1 MKNLLKLLVRVAGI
15 VSGQNQKEQKDVFNN
30 QVTSLGM
37 TKNSEII
44 YPYGMKA
51 KPPTHTRCL
60 SFLGNGNE
68 DATISMPV
76 MPGNGKIPEVNDNGE
91 VIWGNE
97 VTGDYIVANK
107 NGISMFGNITINGT
121 VTITGKT
128 TVQDD
133 LDVTK
138 DVTALDC
145 KTTSGISLKD
155 HIHAMPA
162 NPIPGTGSY
171 QDTTGNLLP
180 LGDSG
185 KPVVIP

>member
-1 MKNLLKLLVRVAGI
+1 MKNLLKLLIRFVGI
-15 VSGQNQKEQKDVFNN
+15 VSGSTQNEQNGYFNN
-30 QVTSLGM
+30 KVTSFGQ

-68 DATISMPV
+68 DTTISMPV
-76 MPGNGKIPEVNDNGE
+76 MPGNGKIPEVNDGE
-91 VIWGNE
+91 VVFGNPA
-97 VTGDYIVANK
+97 TGNYIIMN
-107 NGISMFGNITINGT
+107 NSGISMFGNITINGT
-121 VTITGKT
+121 VTISGKT

-155 HIHAMPA
+155 HVHAQPDPTI
-162 NPIPGTGSY
+162 PIGTGTYKDGSSNPV
-171 QDTTGNLLP
+171 TGN
-180 LGDSG
+180 SG